1 MHDCSGRRDRVDV
14 DIEGWMVERRA
25 RKRPMSYE
33 IDVSLLPI
41 IMDLNLTHL
50 FLFSPFVY

>member
-1 MHDCSGRRDRVDV
+1 M